1 MNKINFEYD
10 EYFYQKIDLKENM
23 NYKMEIF
30 LNFMEKMM
38 KKSNVLIT

>member
-23 NYKMEIF
+23 NYKMEIKHCF
-30 LNFMEKMM
+30 HLKI
-38 KKSNVLIT
+38 KVI